1 MSKRGYLMS
10 KRTGRTSSKN
20 NKKISSRM
28 GVITVICCLALLA
41 IVVLY
46 KAKSLET
53 QKQELQVQ
61 AAELQEQLD
70 DAKQR
75 HKELEQKEE
84 YMKTDDYVESVA
96 RSQLGLVYPDEIVI
110 KPEEK

>member
-1 MSKRGYLMS
+1 MS
-10 KRTGRTSSKN
+10 KRTGRTRSKN

-28 GVITVICCLALLA
+28 GVITVICCLVLLA
-41 IVVLY
+41 IVVFY

-53 QKQELQVQ
+53 QKQDLQVQ